1 MPASGAEPRTAWSRL
16 ARSGISHLGERP
28 PDPGVR
34 APRRKKCWLHAHTGR
49 YTLLEIRCAARARAR
64 LQALL
69 RAGACSGAAQLRA
82 SPGGRE
88 GAPHLLMLS
97 RRLHRVPAGGT
108 LRMRPGTF
116 LYLDGALRTPGSSG
130 AKGSGGAGGG
140 AAVAAM

>member
-1 MPASGAEPRTAWSRL
+1 MLAGAEPSGARRASGSVRL
-16 ARSGISHLGERP
+16 TPGLGR
-28 PDPGVR
+28 GW
-34 APRRKKCWLHAHTGR
+34 APVCFLRKKCWLHAHTGH